1 MKPTIDD
8 LGDIDSVYFTSLKW
22 ILSNDITDIIY
33 ETFSVTIDNFGQKK
47 VIDLIPNGRSIEV
60 TNKNK
65 EQYVEAIVKWTL
77 KDSVKEQIEHMKK
90 GFYEIVPLNEIISF
104 TPTELSL
111 LLNGKKDINVDEMA
125 NQTKYTGGYSKSSV
139 AVQFFWVAMKSFTK
153 EERGQLLQFATGTNK
168 APLDGFDPA
177 FTITLAEGVDIDNAL
192 PTAHTCFNQLV
203 LPEYASVEVLMAKL
217 RYAFKHDLNR

>member
-1 MKPTIDD
+1 
-8 LGDIDSVYFTSLKW
+8 
-22 ILSNDITDIIY
+22 
-33 ETFSVTIDNFGQKK
+33 
-47 VIDLIPNGRSIEV
+47 
-60 TNKNK
+60 
-65 EQYVEAIVKWTL
+65 
-77 KDSVKEQIEHMKK
+77 
-90 GFYEIVPLNEIISF
+90 
-104 TPTELSL
+104 
-111 LLNGKKDINVDEMA
+111 MA

-139 AVQFFWVAMKSFTK
+139 SVQFFWVAMKSFTK

-217 RYAFKHDLNR
+217 RYAFKHAAGFHMT